1 MSLTRLFRWGGE
13 EDFVASFG
21 VNNTLNYRSKCSFIT
36 LNVST
41 FRILSIVD
49 DDNQGLIDENI
60 ESKSPVDII
69 SSRSSEM

>member
-1 MSLTRLFRWGGE
+1 M
-13 EDFVASFG
+13 ASFG
-21 VNNTLNYRSKCSFIT
+21 VNNTLIYRSKCSFIT